1 MLKINTRYLSILKH
15 RFDEQISESDILAWL
30 YNFEE
35 EDWESA
41 LILLNNIC
49 YYSEKRCCAILE
61 YGLSTILKECSDLPI
76 FFSSYWRY
84 WKKWRCDGL
93 LYKKNNG
100 QT

>member
-61 YGLSTILKECSDLPI
+61 YGLSTILQRMFRLTNI
-76 FFSSYWRY
+76 FSSYWRY